1 MKNSLYIYQ
10 NGELSRKDNTLRF
23 TGEEGGKKDIPVNSI
38 SEIYF
43 FGEDTVNTKLITFLA
58 QNNIM
63 VHFFNY
69 YDFYVSSLVPR
80 EMKVSGKLLV
90 KQVEHYTD
98 KEKRIELAKEFVKS
112 AGNNIYRNLR
122 YYNGRGKD
130 VKDAMNEITYL
141 LKEVDSCD
149 NIQQLMGVEGNI
161 HKIYYSKWNVII
173 DQKTDFTTRV
183 KRPPDNMV
191 NTLISYINS
200 LVYTTVLGE
209 IYKTQLNP
217 TISYL
222 HEPGVSRFS
231 LSLDI
236 AEIFKPLIADRLIF
250 SLLNKNQIKEKH
262 FSKGLDY
269 LHLSEQGS
277 KIILS
282 EYDKRLKQTI
292 MHKELGREVSYRYLI
307 RLECYKMIKHL
318 YDEKKYDAFVMW
330 W

>member
-23 TGEEGGKKDIPVNSI
+23 TGEEGSKKDIPVNSI

-141 LKEVDSCD
+141 LGEVEKCDS
-149 NIQQLMGVEGNI
+149 IQQLMGVEGNI
-161 HKIYYSKWNVII
+161 HKIYYRKWNVII
-173 DQKTDFTTRV
+173 DQETDFTTRV

-209 IYKTQLNP
+209 VYKTQLNP

-222 HEPGVSRFS
+222 HEPGVGRFS

-318 YDEKKYDAFVMW
+318 YEEKKYDAFVMW

>member
-277 KIILS
+277 KIILA

-318 YDEKKYDAFVMW
+318 YGEKKYDAFVMW

>member
-23 TGEEGGKKDIPVNSI
+23 TSEEGGKKDIPVNSI

-58 QNNIM
+58 QNNII

-141 LKEVDSCD
+141 LKEVGGCD

-173 DQKTDFTTRV
+173 DQETDFTTRV

-250 SLLNKNQIKEKH
+250 SLLNK
-262 FSKGLDY
+262 
-269 LHLSEQGS
+269 
-277 KIILS
+277 ILA
-282 EYDKRLKQTI
+282 
-292 MHKELGREVSYRYLI
+292 LI
-307 RLECYKMIKHL
+307 DWLEIN
-318 YDEKKYDAFVMW
+318 
-330 W
+330 

>member
-23 TGEEGGKKDIPVNSI
+23 TSEEGNKKDIPINSI

-43 FGEDTVNTKLITFLA
+43 FGEDSINTKLITFLS

-80 EMKVSGKLLV
+80 EIKISGKLLV

-98 KEKRIELAKEFVKS
+98 KEKRIELAKEFVKA

-130 VKDAMNEITYL
+130 VKDAMLEIMHL
-141 LKEVDSCD
+141 VKEVDKCD

-161 HKIYYSKWNVII
+161 DKLYYSKWNVLI
-173 DQKTDFTTRV
+173 DQEIDFTARV
-183 KRPPDNMV
+183 KRPPDNMI
-191 NTLISYINS
+191 NTLISYLNS

-236 AEIFKPLIADRLIF
+236 AEIFKPLIADRMIF
-250 SLLNKNQIKEKH
+250 SLLNKNQIRENH
-262 FSKGLDY
+262 FTKGLDY

-307 RLECYKMIKHL
+307 RLECYKLIKHL
-318 YDEKKYDAFVMW
+318 YDEKKYDSFVMW

>member
-23 TGEEGGKKDIPVNSI
+23 TSEEGNKKDIPINSI

-43 FGEDTVNTKLITFLA
+43 FGEDSINTKLITFLS

-80 EMKVSGKLLV
+80 EIKISGKLLV

-98 KEKRIELAKEFVKS
+98 KEKRIELAKEFVKA

-130 VKDAMNEITYL
+130 VKDAMLEITHL
-141 LKEVDSCD
+141 VKEVDKCD
-149 NIQQLMGVEGNI
+149 NIKQLMGVEGNI
-161 HKIYYSKWNVII
+161 HKIYYNKWNVLI
-173 DQKTDFTTRV
+173 DQEIDFTARV
-183 KRPPDNMV
+183 KRPPDNMI
-191 NTLISYINS
+191 NTLISYLNS

-236 AEIFKPLIADRLIF
+236 AEIFKPLIADRMIF
-250 SLLNKNQIKEKH
+250 SLLNRNQIRENH
-262 FSKGLDY
+262 FTKGLDY

-292 MHKELGREVSYRYLI
+292 MYKELGREVSYRYLI
-307 RLECYKMIKHL
+307 RLECYKLIKHL
-318 YDEKKYDAFVMW
+318 YDEKKYDSFVMW

>member
-98 KEKRIELAKEFVKS
+98 KEKRIELAKELVKA
-112 AGNNIYRNLR
+112 AGNNSYRNLR

>member
-23 TGEEGGKKDIPVNSI
+23 AGEEGSKKDIPVNSI

-122 YYNGRGKD
+122 YYNGCGKD

-141 LKEVDSCD
+141 LGEVEKCDS
-149 NIQQLMGVEGNI
+149 IQQLMGVEGNI

-173 DQKTDFTTRV
+173 DQETDFTTRV

-200 LVYTTVLGE
+200 LVYKTVLGE

-222 HEPGVSRFS
+222 HEP
-231 LSLDI
+231 
-236 AEIFKPLIADRLIF
+236 
-250 SLLNKNQIKEKH
+250 
-262 FSKGLDY
+262 
-269 LHLSEQGS
+269 
-277 KIILS
+277 
-282 EYDKRLKQTI
+282 
-292 MHKELGREVSYRYLI
+292 
-307 RLECYKMIKHL
+307 
-318 YDEKKYDAFVMW
+318 
-330 W
+330 

>member
-23 TGEEGGKKDIPVNSI
+23 TSEEGNKKDIPINSI

-43 FGEDTVNTKLITFLA
+43 FGEDSINTKLITFLS

-80 EMKVSGKLLV
+80 EIKISGKLLV

-98 KEKRIELAKEFVKS
+98 KEKRMELAKEFVKA

-130 VKDAMNEITYL
+130 VKDAMLEIMHL
-141 LKEVDSCD
+141 VKEVDKCD

-161 HKIYYSKWNVII
+161 HKIYYSKWNVLI
-173 DQKTDFTTRV
+173 DQEIDFTARV
-183 KRPPDNMV
+183 KRPPDNMI
-191 NTLISYINS
+191 NTLISYLNS

-236 AEIFKPLIADRLIF
+236 AEIFKPLIADRMIF
-250 SLLNKNQIKEKH
+250 SLLNKNQIREK
-262 FSKGLDY
+262 
-269 LHLSEQGS
+269 
-277 KIILS
+277 
-282 EYDKRLKQTI
+282 
-292 MHKELGREVSYRYLI
+292 YRI
-307 RLECYKMIKHL
+307 
-318 YDEKKYDAFVMW
+318 
-330 W
+330 